1 MGVETTKALQ
11 ARRRAAAAH
20 TDRLIAQADER
31 NPIGSAR
38 RARIKESAR
47 LARRRVTALAA
58 AQQAVTAIE
67 VEIGRAL
74 LRVVDQGLSRNEA
87 FEIAGLTRHLGRRYV
102 ELAERAQAQVPAD
115 PSTGSATERAVRP
128 LSSDLDPTGACPVDD
143 APERNI

>member
-47 LARRRVTALAA
+47 LARRRVAALAA

-87 FEIAGLTRHLGRRYV
+87 FEIAGLARHLGRRYV
-102 ELAERAQAQVPAD
+102 QLAERAQAQLPAD
-115 PSTGSATERAVRP
+115 LLHRIRY
-128 LSSDLDPTGACPVDD
+128 
-143 APERNI
+143 